1 MDLPIDIGTE
11 RIDATIR
18 NSLRRI
24 ANEMSLDSGIVLSLV
39 LVDRL
44 TKDERGDFSI
54 FEDIRNDGIVI

>member
-1 MDLPIDIGTE
+1 MDLLIDIGTE